1 MAFTEA
7 QVIEALT
14 VGSNAAFT
22 EGMGLV
28 APKWDK
34 IASKVPSTGSSEFYG
49 WLEDLPEIKQW
60 VTERQLKELAS
71 HGYVIKNE
79 TYEASIKVKREDL
92 EDDLIGKYSIIAKS
106 WGRNSAI
113 FPDKYSFP
121 LLAAGF
127 TTLCHDGQN
136 FFDTDHPL
144 GDTGDTYSNVIGD
157 PSTDTGEP
165 WFVYDNTQILLPV
178 IFQERRPLKLE
189 FVGATSEYAWFNNMV
204 AQGVDGRAGFGFS
217 FPQMCVGSKA
227 PLTEA
232 NYIAAKKLLADM
244 QSVNKQ
250 PLGTEAKVLTVGTAN
265 DAAAKKLILTQ
276 LVNGGDTN
284 VYYND
289 VEVVVSSFIK

>member
-113 FPDKYSFP
+113 F
-121 LLAAGF
+121 
-127 TTLCHDGQN
+127 
-136 FFDTDHPL
+136 
-144 GDTGDTYSNVIGD
+144 
-157 PSTDTGEP
+157 
-165 WFVYDNTQILLPV
+165 
-178 IFQERRPLKLE
+178 
-189 FVGATSEYAWFNNMV
+189 
-204 AQGVDGRAGFGFS
+204 
-217 FPQMCVGSKA
+217 
-227 PLTEA
+227 
-232 NYIAAKKLLADM
+232 
-244 QSVNKQ
+244 
-250 PLGTEAKVLTVGTAN
+250 
-265 DAAAKKLILTQ
+265 
-276 LVNGGDTN
+276 
-284 VYYND
+284 
-289 VEVVVSSFIK
+289 